1 MFCILTEHLD
11 EGSDPLVTKASVLV
25 EEDVGAGLGIIKGIV
40 MVVEVDVEGVANRVE
55 LVVGQSRQ
63 ELATAADGV
72 EGLVGRGLNPVVF
85 QGTLEDAVIK
95 AVVVGDHQLVWGVE
109 GLNVLPDR
117 WKIGGILNV
126 VFVDPVNLDV
136 APEEVSMRVD
146 KRVKFVGDL
155 AITNDGQGQ

>member
-95 AVVVGDHQLVWGVE
+95 AVVVGDH
-109 GLNVLPDR
+109 
-117 WKIGGILNV
+117 
-126 VFVDPVNLDV
+126 
-136 APEEVSMRVD
+136 
-146 KRVKFVGDL
+146 
-155 AITNDGQGQ
+155 